1 MNYRFEDVIINL
13 KGKFIIT
20 ESFLFL
26 TFIAYYNR
34 VYHRYPLS
42 KTYSYF
48 IAFLMFFYLF
58 AISNNFVTSLFFA
71 EKYIFISGKSEL
83 DIKEKEDSTLGFQDE
98 IIDPLDD
105 IQYALNAN

>member
-1 MNYRFEDVIINL
+1 MNFKKKDYRFEDVIINL
-13 KGKFIIT
+13 KGNFIIT

-48 IAFLMFFYLF
+48 IIFLMFFDLI
-58 AISNNFVTSLFFA
+58 AISNNFVTSLIFA
-71 EKYIFISGKSEL
+71 GKYIIISGKSEHK
-83 DIKEKEDSTLGFQDE
+83 IEEKEDSTLGF
-98 IIDPLDD
+98 
-105 IQYALNAN
+105 